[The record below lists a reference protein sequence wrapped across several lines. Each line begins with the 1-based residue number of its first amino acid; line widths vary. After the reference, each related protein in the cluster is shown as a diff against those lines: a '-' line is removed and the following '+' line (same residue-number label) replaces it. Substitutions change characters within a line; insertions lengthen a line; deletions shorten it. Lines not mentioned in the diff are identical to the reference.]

1 MNGLEKILDSSKI
14 LWHQDRLEKWKR
26 GERFAPIT
34 VDMSLNQS
42 CNYSCGFCY
51 ATLQENEGFKIT
63 EDIMRRFLDDCA
75 EIGVKAISLVS
86 DGESTISP
94 AFKFTVQYGHSKG
107 ISMAVGS
114 NGFLL
119 TKEVLE
125 DVLPNLT
132 YLRFNFS
139 GGEKKRYAEI
149 MGVKEASFDQVCQNI
164 RDAMEIKKR
173 KKLQT
178 TVGMQMVLMPEMS
191 DQIMPLAKL
200 GKQLRPDYLVIKHC
214 SDDEVGSL
222 GVDYKGYREYYPLL
236 EAAEAMSDESYLV
249 KVKWSKINTEG
260 QRNYEQCY
268 GAPFILQ
275 LSGTGLVAPCGP
287 LFGEKYKKFHIGNIC
302 DESFKDIIFGD
313 RYWEVM
319 SELGSNR
326 FNAKSMCGTLC
337 LQHKTNEV
345 LDKFKKGEIPLD
357 KPEGEAPPMH
367 INFV

>member
-1 MNGLEKILDSSKI
+1 MEKILDASKI
-14 LWHQDRLEKWKR
+14 LWHQERLGKWKR
-26 GERFAPIT
+26 GERFAPVTI
-34 VDMSLNQS
+34 DMSLTQA
-42 CNYSCGFCY
+42 CNYSCVFCY
-51 ATLQENEGFKIT
+51 AALQDNEGFRIT
-63 EDIMRRFLDDCA
+63 EDVMRRFLDDCA

-119 TKEVLE
+119 TREVLE
-125 DVLPNLT
+125 EILPSLT

-139 GGEKKRYAEI
+139 GGEKKRYAQI
-149 MGVKEASFDQVCQNI
+149 MGVKKSCFDQVCQNI

-173 KKLQT
+173 GNLDC
-178 TVGMQMVLMPEMS
+178 TVGMQMVLIPGIA

-200 GKQLRPDYLVIKHC
+200 GKELRPDYLIIKHC
-214 SDDEVGSL
+214 SDDEKGSL
-222 GVDYKGYREYYPLL
+222 GVKYGEYRKIYDLL
-236 EAAEAMSDESYLV
+236 EAAEAMSDNGYLV
-249 KVKWSKINTEG
+249 KVKWSKINAEG
-260 QRNYEQCY
+260 QRDYEQCY

-287 LFGEKYKKFHIGNIC
+287 LFNEKYKKYHIGNIC
-302 DESFKDIIFGD
+302 DESFKDIVFGD

-319 SELGSNR
+319 NELGSSK
-326 FNAKSMCGTLC
+326 FNAKTMCGTLC

-345 LDKFKKGEIPLD
+345 LDKFKKGEVSLG
-357 KPEGEAPPMH
+357 KPDGEPPMH